1 MSSLLKGFWLNRP
14 RIRLSRSCVCVGG
27 LGFGMVVR
35 FVCVIRVPVFPVSP
49 VCVPGQFLNQKGNDH
64 EAARTHSL
72 DSFEP
77 FFSHDKPGRSP
88 PERRF
93 RKIIFPKA

>member
-1 MSSLLKGFWLNRP
+1 VNSELHGMSSLPVLKGFWLNRP

-35 FVCVIRVPVFPVSP
+35 FVCVIRVPVFPVCP
-49 VCVPGQFLNQKGNDH
+49 VCVPLPGRFLNIQKGNDH

-72 DSFEP
+72 DSWSLDIHLT
-77 FFSHDKPGRSP
+77 FFSH
-88 PERRF
+88 E
-93 RKIIFPKA
+93 